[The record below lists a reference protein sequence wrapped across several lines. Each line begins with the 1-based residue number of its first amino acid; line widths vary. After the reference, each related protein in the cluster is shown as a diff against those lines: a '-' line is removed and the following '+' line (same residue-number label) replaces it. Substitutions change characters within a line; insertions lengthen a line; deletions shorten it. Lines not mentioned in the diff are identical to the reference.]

1 MIELA
6 VLGLLKEQPLHGY
19 EIKKRLGET
28 LGALWGVSYGSL
40 YPALRRLERAEAIA
54 VLDPLPDARGPSA
67 STGSVSGDLAAARRR
82 PKASRLGANRR
93 TRKAY
98 EITERGN
105 ALLIELLLADDERTE
120 DKLRVVSY
128 VYGDQLRRA
137 NGRCISS
144 TAELEK
150 LEARHSEF
158 WRYLVEVCVG
168 CGWNHLLRREL
179 HGQRYAG

>member
-1 MIELA
+1 MRHHVDFTLARRA
-6 VLGLLKEQPLHGY
+6 VL
-19 EIKKRLGET
+19 RD
-28 LGALWGVSYGSL
+28 
-40 YPALRRLERAEAIA
+40 LRSGRRARID
-54 VLDPLPDARGPSA
+54 VCDAHA
-67 STGSVSGDLAAARRR
+67 
-82 PKASRLGANRR
+82 
-93 TRKAY
+93 
-98 EITERGN
+98 
-105 ALLIELLLADDERTE
+105 ELLRAGRNLGTPGAGDCPVCTE

-150 LEARHSEF
+150 LEARHSEV